1 MANISDAYG
10 SVRLEGD
17 WGRDEAIMLA
27 YFIDAAWVTKG
38 DYGMYVADST
48 LDVADH
54 LLNDRFTFSGSGRW
68 NFENTLIDAAEHL
81 EPYGSIVG
89 EGRTI
94 TVEEFNSMYLLLAKT
109 MKEKHLKFTVE
120 YADMETGSDFI
131 GEGYVVFESTGTQI
145 LPGENNFNELDTSL
159 TNRINLFSLTESDV
173 NDIIY
178 SGFDCYEGDH
188 TITPEAISELALMA
202 MSGKLDFPMSPW
214 FDNDDYISAEVLE
227 VIKKHAIEI

>member
-27 YFIDAAWVTKG
+27 YFIDAAWATKG
-38 DYGMYVADST
+38 DYGMYIMDST
-48 LDVADH
+48 LDVADN

-68 NFENTLIDAAEHL
+68 NFENTLINAVEHL

-94 TVEEFNSMYLLLAKT
+94 TLEEFNSMYLLLANT
-109 MKEKHLKFTVE
+109 MKEKHLTFTVE

-131 GEGYVVFESTGTQI
+131 GEGYVVFESNGTQI
-145 LPGENNFNELDTSL
+145 LADENNFNELETSL
-159 TNRINLFSLTESDV
+159 TNRINLYSLTEDDV
-173 NDIIY
+173 VDIMG
-178 SGFDCYEGDH
+178 SAFECYEGDH
-188 TITPEAISELALMA
+188 SITTEAIEEIAEKAMTGELH
-202 MSGKLDFPMSPW
+202 FPMSPW

-227 VIKKHAIEI
+227 IIKKHAIEI